1 MTCYSRLSWH
11 WCFSLCKTLLQDSF
25 FHMSLLG
32 PCMSG
37 LYFAAYTCFQ
47 SGVVSLKNNSG
58 NAKLERRRRE
68 SIEAPKAPRGVRC
81 GEGASPSPPGEG
93 SVDSPLPRKIFRYW
107 ILHKRILV
115 QTESFLY
122 SSPKAGFSY
131 KRRSKCQTLA
141 ISMPMIVSFR
151 PTGLRSCCYYL
162 FIRRAGLVR

>member
-68 SIEAPKAPRGVRC
+68 SIEAPKASRGGGVW
-81 GEGASPSPPGEG
+81 GGG
-93 SVDSPLPRKIFRYW
+93 VPLPRKIFRYW
-107 ILHKRILV
+107 ILNRRILV

-122 SSPKAGFSY
+122 SSPKAGFRY

-141 ISMPMIVSFR
+141 ISMPMIVCFR
-151 PTGLRSCCYYL
+151 PTGLRSCCY
-162 FIRRAGLVR
+162 